1 MLRSIFAAHS
11 VVPMETHNVSA
22 CPVDV
27 ERSRMVLGA
36 LRAGLVSALSDTPD
50 AAWERLHAAMRAAE
64 HANGWF
70 SLSEVRHAAEVWV
83 DALDTDAVDAWIGG
97 LTGEA
102 APGAPQTL
110 GMVMAG
116 NIPFVGL
123 HDLICGVVSGH
134 RVHAKPS
141 RDDAGLMAALVQGW
155 AAAYPGIGEQVE
167 IVERLEGFDA
177 VIATGSRNSG
187 RYFQHYFGKVP
198 HIIRGQRTSVAVLDG
213 SETHDQLVALSE
225 DIFRYFGL
233 GCRNVTQ
240 LFIPEDF
247 DLDRLFGALVGW
259 AHLANHHRFYNNYTY
274 HKALW
279 LMEAVD
285 LLENGFVL
293 LKEDPQWVSPVGA
306 LHYQRYAD
314 IADVEAR
321 LAEGAG
327 HIQCRV
333 GQGGLPFGAA
343 QKPGLADY
351 ADGVDTMAFL
361 LGLGR

>member
-1 MLRSIFAAHS
+1 MLIETGKVDRARATQVLSTLCQGIASIHEGIPAA
-11 VVPMETHNVSA
+11 
-22 CPVDV
+22 
-27 ERSRMVLGA
+27 G
-36 LRAGLVSALSDTPD
+36 
-50 AAWERLHAAMRAAE
+50 WERLAAAAE
-64 HANGWF
+64 GAVHANGWF
-70 SLSEVRHAAEVWV
+70 TSDSVRFAMGAWAE
-83 DALDTDAVDAWIGG
+83 ALQTDAVERWLDGMP
-97 LTGEA
+97 E
-102 APGAPQTL
+102 GAQGATPCTV
-110 GMVMAG
+110 GIVMAG

-134 RVHAKPS
+134 RILIKPS
-141 RDDAGLMAALVQGW
+141 SDDAGLMQALVSCW
-155 AAAYPGIGEQVE
+155 SEASPGIGEQVS
-167 IVERLEGFDA
+167 IAQERLTGYDA

-187 RYFQHYFGKVP
+187 RYFKHYFGKVP

-213 SETHDQLVALSE
+213 SETLEQLQALAG

-240 LFIPEDF
+240 VFIPRDF
-247 DLDRLFGALVGW
+247 DLDRLFAALVDWG
-259 AHLANHHRFYNNYTY
+259 HLADHNRYQNNYTY

-306 LHYQRYAD
+306 LHYQRYDDMAE
-314 IADVEAR
+314 VEAR
-321 LAEGAG
+321 LDAEAG
-327 HIQCRV
+327 EIQCRV
-333 GQGGLPFGAA
+333 GSGGLPFGQA
-343 QKPGLADY
+343 QHPGLGDY

>member
-1 MLRSIFAAHS
+1 
-11 VVPMETHNVSA
+11 METHNVSSSA
-22 CPVDV
+22 VDV
-27 ERSRMVLGA
+27 QRARTVLAA
-36 LRAGLVSALSDTPD
+36 LRAGLASAVGESPE
-50 AAWERLHAAMRAAE
+50 AAWAPLHSAMRAAE

-70 SLSEVRHAAEVWV
+70 AWSEVKHAAEVWV
-83 DALDTDAVDAWIGG
+83 DALAPEAVEVWLGG
-97 LTGEA
+97 LEGQA
-102 APGAPQTL
+102 SVAQPQAL
-110 GMVMAG
+110 GIVMAG

-134 RVHAKPS
+134 RVKAKPS
-141 RDDAGLMAALVQGW
+141 RDDAHLTATLLQGW
-155 AAAYPGIGEQVE
+155 SVVCPGIGEQVE
-167 IVERLEGFDA
+167 VVERLDGFDA

-187 RYFQHYFGKVP
+187 RYFQHYFSKVP

-213 SETHDQLVALSE
+213 SETEAELVALSS
-225 DIFRYFGL
+225 DLFRYFGL

-240 LFIPEDF
+240 VFIPREF
-247 DLDRLFGALVGW
+247 DLDRIFGALVGW
-259 AHLANHHRFYNNYTY
+259 AHLADHHRYYNNYTY

-293 LKEDPQWVSPVGA
+293 FKEDPQWVSPVGA
-306 LHYQRYAD
+306 LHYQRYDD
-314 IADVEAR
+314 ISEVEAR
-321 LAEGAG
+321 LEEGVG
-327 HIQCRV
+327 DIQCRV

>member
-1 MLRSIFAAHS
+1 
-11 VVPMETHNVSA
+11 MESHNASA
-22 CPVDV
+22 TAIDTA
-27 ERSRMVLGA
+27 RARTVLAA
-36 LRAGLVSALSDTPD
+36 LREGLTSAIGDAPE
-50 AAWERLHAAMRAAE
+50 AAWAPLHAAMRAAE

-70 SLSEVRHAAEVWV
+70 AWSEVEHAAQVWCA
-83 DALDTDAVDAWIGG
+83 ALAPGAVDAWLDG
-97 LTGEA
+97 LDGSEGEA
-102 APGAPQTL
+102 QPQTL
-110 GMVMAG
+110 GIVMAG

-134 RVHAKPS
+134 RVRVKPS
-141 RDDAGLMAALVQGW
+141 RDDARLTAMLLQGW
-155 AAAYPGIGEQVE
+155 SAVCPGIGEQVK
-167 IVERLEGFDA
+167 VVDRLDGFDA

-187 RYFQHYFGKVP
+187 RYFQHYFSKVP

-213 SETHDQLVALSE
+213 SETPEQLEALSQ

-240 LFIPEDF
+240 VFVPQDF
-247 DLDRLFGALVGW
+247 DLNRIFGALVGW
-259 AHLANHHRFYNNYTY
+259 AHLADHHRYYNNYTY

-293 LKEDPQWVSPVGA
+293 FKEDPQWVSPVGA
-306 LHYQRYAD
+306 LHYQRYDDRAE
-314 IADVEAR
+314 VEAR
-321 LAEGAG
+321 IAEGAE

-333 GQGGLPFGAA
+333 GHGGLPFGAA
-343 QKPGLADY
+343 QHPGLADY

>member
-1 MLRSIFAAHS
+1 MLRSIFALHS
-11 VVPMETHNVSA
+11 VVPMETHNVPA
-22 CPVDV
+22 RPVDV
-27 ERSRMVLGA
+27 ERTRTVLGA
-36 LRAGLVSALSDTPD
+36 LREGLISAIGVTPLE
-50 AAWERLHAAMRAAE
+50 AWAPLHAAMRAAE
-64 HANGWF
+64 HHNGWF
-70 SLSEVRHAAEVWV
+70 SLSEVRHAAEVWS
-83 DALDTDAVDAWIGG
+83 DALQAEAVEAWLSG
-97 LTGEA
+97 LTEESGSDQ
-102 APGAPQTL
+102 PQTL
-110 GMVMAG
+110 GIVMAG

-141 RDDAGLMAALVQGW
+141 RDDAGLIAALIQGW
-155 AAAYPGIGEQVE
+155 AKVCPGIGEQVQ
-167 IVERLEGFDA
+167 VVDRLDGFDA

-187 RYFQHYFGKVP
+187 RYFQHYFSKVP
-198 HIIRGQRTSVAVLDG
+198 HIIRGQRTSAAVLDG
-213 SETHDQLVALSE
+213 TESESQLVALAE
-225 DIFRYFGL
+225 DIFRYYGL

-240 LFIPEDF
+240 VFIPQDF
-247 DLDRLFGALVGW
+247 DLDRLFAALVGW
-259 AHLANHHRFYNNYTY
+259 SHLADHHRYYNNYTY

-306 LHYQRYAD
+306 LHYQRYTDRAE
-314 IADVEAR
+314 VEAR
-321 LAEGAG
+321 LEEGKA

-361 LGLGR
+361 LGL